1 MLFNYITNII
11 NKDVV
16 LMSVFKFFKEPV
28 KKENK
33 LLILTKKIA
42 DFLSQHFTLHL
53 TQPITSIT

>member
-16 LMSVFKFFKEPV
+16 LMSCFKFFKEPV

-33 LLILTKKIA
+33 LLKKLA
-42 DFLSQHFTLHL
+42 DFLLQHFTLHL
-53 TQPITSIT
+53 TQPMTFVN

>member
-16 LMSVFKFFKEPV
+16 LMSCFKFSKEPV

-33 LLILTKKIA
+33 LLKKKLA
-42 DFLSQHFTLHL
+42 DFLSQHLHFT
-53 TQPITSIT
+53 